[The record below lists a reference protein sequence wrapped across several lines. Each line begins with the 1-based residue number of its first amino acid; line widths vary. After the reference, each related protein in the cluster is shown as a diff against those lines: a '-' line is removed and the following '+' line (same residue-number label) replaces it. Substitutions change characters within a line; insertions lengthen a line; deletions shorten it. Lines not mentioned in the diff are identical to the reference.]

1 MKTQRGV
8 PNIASNMKVLMT
20 ASRCPPVQMT
30 NEGLSLELT
39 LDTDPRIVSIT
50 RRFVEQAME
59 KLVDDADAV
68 FRVAM
73 AAHELL
79 ENAAKYAENRQAC
92 LALRLGPDEE
102 GGRQAVLTMMNQ
114 TSPSHIERLKQNF
127 AEMNT
132 RDDPYDYY
140 FELMRR
146 NAADVSV
153 SGLGLARIRA
163 EGEMTLAF
171 DSKGTQVF
179 IRATARIPERR
190 VP

>member
-1 MKTQRGV
+1 
-8 PNIASNMKVLMT
+8 MKVFGT
-20 ASRCPPVQMT
+20 AADVFSLNMAD
-30 NEGLSLELT
+30 EGLSLELT

-79 ENAAKYAENRQAC
+79 ENAAKYAANRQAC
-92 LALRLGPDEE
+92 LALRLEPSLT

-114 TSPSHIERLKQNF
+114 TSAAHIERLRQNF

-132 RDDPYDYY
+132 REDPYEYY

-146 NAADVSV
+146 NAGDALT

-163 EGEMTLAF
+163 EGEMKLAF
-171 DSKGTQVF
+171 DTVGTQVL
-179 IRATARIPERR
+179 IRATADIPERR
-190 VP
+190 A

>member
-1 MKTQRGV
+1 MSSLQMK
-8 PNIASNMKVLMT
+8 
-20 ASRCPPVQMT
+20 

-39 LDTDPRIVSIT
+39 LDTDPRLVSIT

-79 ENAAKYAENRQAC
+79 ENAAKYAKDRQAR
-92 LALRLGPDEE
+92 LALRLGPSEG
-102 GGRQAVLTMMNQ
+102 GGRQVVLTMVNQ
-114 TSPSHIERLKQNF
+114 TSTSHIERLKQSF
-127 AEMNT
+127 SEMNT

-146 NAADVSV
+146 NADDVSI

-163 EGEMTLAF
+163 EGEMSLAF
-171 DSKGTQVF
+171 DLVGVDVV
-179 IRATARIPERR
+179 IRATAHIPERR
-190 VP
+190 AQ

>member
-1 MKTQRGV
+1 ME
-8 PNIASNMKVLMT
+8 S
-20 ASRCPPVQMT
+20 
-30 NEGLSLELT
+30 EGLSLELT

-79 ENAAKYAENRQAC
+79 ENAAKYARNRQAC
-92 LALRLGPDEE
+92 LALRLEPDRD

-114 TSPSHIERLKQNF
+114 TSDDHIERLRRNF
-127 AEMNT
+127 EEMNS
-132 RDDPYDYY
+132 REDPYDYY

-146 NAADVSV
+146 NAADVNV

-163 EGEMTLAF
+163 EGEMRLAL
-171 DSKGTQVF
+171 DTIGSQVF
-179 IRATARIPERR
+179 IRATAHIPERR

>member
-1 MKTQRGV
+1 M
-8 PNIASNMKVLMT
+8 
-20 ASRCPPVQMT
+20 SRVQMT

-39 LDTDPRIVSIT
+39 LDTDPRLVSIT

-79 ENAAKYAENRQAC
+79 ENAAKYAKNRQAR
-92 LALRLGPDEE
+92 LALRLEPDDG
-102 GGRQAVLTMMNQ
+102 GGRHVILTMMNQ
-114 TSPSHIERLKQNF
+114 TSGDHVEKLKQNF
-127 AEMNT
+127 AEMNS

-146 NAADVSV
+146 NAADISV

-163 EGEMTLAF
+163 EGEMTLTF
-171 DSKGTQVF
+171 DSKGVDVI
-179 IRATARIPERR
+179 IRATAQIPERR
-190 VP
+190 LS

>member
-1 MKTQRGV
+1 
-8 PNIASNMKVLMT
+8 MKVFRSSADVLSLNM
-20 ASRCPPVQMT
+20 AD
-30 NEGLSLELT
+30 EGLSLELT

-92 LALRLGPDEE
+92 LALRLEASSS

-114 TSPSHIERLKQNF
+114 TSLAHIERLRQNF

-146 NAADVSV
+146 NPSDISV

-163 EGEMTLAF
+163 EGEMKLAF
-171 DSKGTQVF
+171 DTVGTQVF
-179 IRATARIPERR
+179 IRATAEIPERR
-190 VP
+190 PA

>member
-1 MKTQRGV
+1 MPGLKVYFGPADDLPR
-8 PNIASNMKVLMT
+8 NMLD
-20 ASRCPPVQMT
+20 
-30 NEGLSLELT
+30 EGLSLELT

-79 ENAAKYAENRQAC
+79 ENAAKYAENRQAS
-92 LALRLGPDEE
+92 LALRLEPNGD
-102 GGRQAVLTMMNQ
+102 GGRQAVLTMTNQ
-114 TSPSHIERLKQNF
+114 TSPDHIARLKQNF

-132 RDDPYDYY
+132 REDPYDYY

-146 NAADVSV
+146 NASDTTT

-163 EGEMTLAF
+163 EGEMRLAF
-171 DSKGTQVF
+171 DAVGTQVL
-179 IRATARIPERR
+179 IRATAQIPERR
-190 VP
+190 AP